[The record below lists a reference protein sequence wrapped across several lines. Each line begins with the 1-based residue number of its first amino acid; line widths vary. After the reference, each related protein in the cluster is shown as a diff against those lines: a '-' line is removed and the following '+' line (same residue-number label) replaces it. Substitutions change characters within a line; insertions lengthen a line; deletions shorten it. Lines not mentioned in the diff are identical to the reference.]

1 MYSFQCCYCKSVTL
15 SYLFMHKENV
25 TKKTPEVLKG
35 QDSGLLQLNLIAA
48 LFFLPCASSF
58 ACPETC
64 FYIVMITSTWA
75 HSTAHC

>member
-48 LFFLPCASSF
+48 LFFCHVQVPLLVQRLAFILS
-58 ACPETC
+58 
-64 FYIVMITSTWA
+64 
-75 HSTAHC
+75 